1 MFWQTS
7 PCNFWSA
14 LYTITEICTIVWRRH
29 TNTLLKFWNVSIR
42 LTWLTIASNVLNR
55 SFLAFH
61 RGKLW
66 QKNDFCQFFVVLHKI
81 TYDRATKLHGPSHQ
95 ISKQSMGSYTTIDQ
109 VEKCCKMLKNNNQ
122 KYDFWNQLCQ
132 FVSLLCC
139 IKLSKLHQRANKTT
153 KKTKHGN
160 LHVYNDLAN
169 VQKSCFLFLFF
180 STLIDRC
187 FLDVCEVVIYISSR
201 ALFS

>member
-95 ISKQSMGSYTTIDQ
+95 ISKYTTIDQ
-109 VEKCCKMLKNNNQ
+109 VEKCCKMLKKEQ
-122 KYDFWNQLCQ
+122 P
-132 FVSLLCC
+132 
-139 IKLSKLHQRANKTT
+139 KTR
-153 KKTKHGN
+153 
-160 LHVYNDLAN
+160 
-169 VQKSCFLFLFF
+169 FF
-180 STLIDRC
+180 ESTLSIRVFVMLYKIEHYRTT
-187 FLDVCEVVIYISSR
+187 FLGRYNEVISTCSQND
-201 ALFS
+201 